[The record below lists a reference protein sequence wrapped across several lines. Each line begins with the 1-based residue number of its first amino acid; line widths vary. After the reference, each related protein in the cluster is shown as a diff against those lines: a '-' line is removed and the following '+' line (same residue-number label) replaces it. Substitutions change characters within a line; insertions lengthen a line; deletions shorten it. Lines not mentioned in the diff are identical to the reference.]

1 MDRVKVPVK
10 HEAKKAHFV
19 ALRDAFLVWN
29 PKKMA
34 ELEERIR
41 DSGMTDEEIQA
52 QKYFNSRLFRDCVER
67 KVPSPR
73 ILYWRVR
80 AVYVMYGK
88 MIDSKT
94 QQPLFNSNAWKKAN
108 NVLKDILQGY
118 YSDPP
123 HLELYS
129 KRLGKNG
136 EVKMNKWFRAD

>member
-19 ALRDAFLVWN
+19 ALQDAFLVWN

-52 QKYFNSRLFRDCVER
+52 QKYFNSRLFFDFVER

-88 MIDSKT
+88 MNDSKT
-94 QQPLFNSNAWKKAN
+94 QKPLFNSNAWKKAN

-123 HLELYS
+123 HLKFYS
-129 KRLGKNG
+129 KRLG
-136 EVKMNKWFRAD
+136 